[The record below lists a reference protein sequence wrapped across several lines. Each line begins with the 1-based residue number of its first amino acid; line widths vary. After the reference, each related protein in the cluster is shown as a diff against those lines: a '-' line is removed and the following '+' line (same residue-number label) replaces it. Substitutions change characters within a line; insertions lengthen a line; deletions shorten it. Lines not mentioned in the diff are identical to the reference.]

1 MSDSDHTSREAQAV
15 MRRLRHDMRTPL
27 GQIIGY
33 SELVEEEVTDRGH
46 DDLIPDLEK
55 IRGAAQTLLRLVD
68 ETFSGD
74 SVAPGA
80 EAAAIAEGDTAT
92 ESAGDAEGVPGASV
106 LVVDD
111 EPNNRDML
119 ARRLASRGFEV
130 ATAEDGASALDAIW
144 NGNFD
149 IVILDIMMP
158 GISGIEVLEA
168 VRKEHSPSELPIIMA
183 TALDASQMTADALRL
198 GANDYVTKPID
209 LVALLA
215 RLDNQLSLSR
225 ATKQLATFAQQLE
238 LRNAFIRKTFGRYV
252 SDEVASSVLE
262 SPDGL
267 ELRGEKRRVT
277 IMMTD
282 LRGFTALTESLSPVE
297 VVAILNNHL
306 GKMAEIITNW
316 NGTIDEFIGDAIL
329 AFFGAPTM
337 REDDAE
343 RAAACALEMQCA
355 MEQVNAENRRQ
366 GLPDVEMGIGIATGD
381 VIVGNIGSEH
391 RTKYAAVGTP
401 INLAARVESYSLGG
415 EILIDDSS
423 FAAVAD
429 IARVETEREVHPKG
443 MDHPVLIRQLV
454 GLGGSYGLELPY
466 RVIEMDEL
474 PEPIEIEFALLEGK
488 DIGTG
493 RESGIVTALSSTAG
507 VVSSDAVVE
516 ELSNL
521 RIEVAGGSGDACY
534 AKVVSVSEA
543 EGSFVVRFTSGAG
556 VLTA

>member
-343 RAAACALEMQCA
+343 RAVACALEMQCA

-521 RIEVAGGSGDACY
+521 RVEVAGGSGDACY